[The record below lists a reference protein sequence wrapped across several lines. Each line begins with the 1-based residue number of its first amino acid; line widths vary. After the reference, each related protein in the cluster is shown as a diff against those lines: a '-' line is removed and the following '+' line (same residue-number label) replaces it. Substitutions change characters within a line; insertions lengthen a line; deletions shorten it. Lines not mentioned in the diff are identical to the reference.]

1 MRRARALLAALFGGL
16 LAHGRRQAPRAAAL
30 LRGDPLADR
39 AVPPTGFTATLTLFT
54 AAAMAF
60 LAVFALA
67 LPGPMP

>member
-1 MRRARALLAALFGGL
+1 MSRASPLLVGG
-16 LAHGRRQAPRAAAL
+16 AAL
-30 LRGDPLADR
+30 LGRGREALGRLRPRGAAFLHGDPLADR

-67 LPGPMP
+67 L